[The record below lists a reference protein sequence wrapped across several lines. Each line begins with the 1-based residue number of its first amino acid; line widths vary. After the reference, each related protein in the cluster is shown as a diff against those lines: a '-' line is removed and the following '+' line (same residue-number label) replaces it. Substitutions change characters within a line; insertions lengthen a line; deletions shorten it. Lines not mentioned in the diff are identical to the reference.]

1 MVGYTNC
8 ISITKGCIAI
18 MFQPYQNSQ
27 AMIDHPIAHFE
38 GGDSNLAIKQE
49 EDSFYDINANKLFLD

>member
-1 MVGYTNC
+1 
-8 ISITKGCIAI
+8 